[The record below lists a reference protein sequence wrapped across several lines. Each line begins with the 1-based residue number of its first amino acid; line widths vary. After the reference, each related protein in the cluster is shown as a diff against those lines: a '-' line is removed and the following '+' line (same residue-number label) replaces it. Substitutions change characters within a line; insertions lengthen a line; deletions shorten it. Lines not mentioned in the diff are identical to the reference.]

1 MKEVVTQMDY
11 FLVQRNF
18 RFNIFVK
25 NGWRIE
31 KLNHNVPNV
40 SNVHNDEQ
48 IIAQGHPMQSD
59 SNLLLKNRMGLS
71 YKVGEL
77 QICNR
82 CEK

>member
-40 SNVHNDEQ
+40 SNVHDDEQ
-48 IIAQGHPMQSD
+48 IIAHRKS
-59 SNLLLKNRMGLS
+59 
-71 YKVGEL
+71 
-77 QICNR
+77 
-82 CEK
+82 